1 MKRLRSVPTFT
12 QAELLSSPNRP
23 HVPSFQTIFQICPLS
38 LEEWIAVLKI
48 SLPVLFMDETLKM
61 VARKYADGNE
71 ESILSVPLLVAVW
84 AAYGYYFCVS
94 TFV

>member
-1 MKRLRSVPTFT
+1 MLCSR
-12 QAELLSSPNRP
+12 
-23 HVPSFQTIFQICPLS
+23 FQTIFQICPLS

-71 ESILSVPLLVAVW
+71 ESIFSVPLLVAVW